1 MCPACIASAATVFA
15 SASSVGG
22 VAAVAAS
29 LVRAL
34 GRRASLNRLESQE
47 NAMQEPRIVSREAW
61 LAARRQLLVKEK
73 AHTRAQDALSA
84 ERRQLPMVRVEKD
97 YVFDTPQGGRPL
109 AGLFDGRSQL
119 IVYHFMMGPDWAEG
133 CPSCSL
139 LADHIDASTVHLAQ
153 RDVSLVVV
161 SRAPLAGIE
170 AFKRRMGWRFRWV
183 SSFGSD
189 FNRDYHVSF
198 TREELES
205 GAPVY
210 NVGTGSF
217 PTDEAPGVSVF
228 YRNGA
233 GEVFHTYSAYARGG
247 EPLIGVYHYLDL
259 VPKGRDEGG
268 LVFPMAWVR
277 HHDRYAGALPAA
289 SETYV
294 PPAGAV
300 FVAPRPRAAAC
311 CEGHES

>member
-15 SASSVGG
+15 TASSVGG
-22 VAAVAAS
+22 VAAVAAT

-47 NAMQEPRIVSREAW
+47 KPMQEPRIVSREEW

-84 ERRQLPMVRVEKD
+84 ERRQLPMVQVEKD
-97 YVFDTPQGGRPL
+97 YVFDTPQGRRPL

-170 AFKRRMGWRFRWV
+170 RFKRRMGWRFRWA

-210 NVGTGSF
+210 NFGTGSF

-228 YRNGA
+228 YRNPA
-233 GEVFHTYSAYARGG
+233 GDVFHTYSAYARGA
-247 EPLIGVYHYLDL
+247 EPLLGVYQYLDL
-259 VPKGRDEGG
+259 VPRGRDEAG

-277 HHDRYAGALPAA
+277 HHDRYAGAAPAGDP
-289 SETYV
+289 SF
-294 PPAGAV
+294 PPTGAV
-300 FVAPRPRAAAC
+300 FVDPRPKAAAC
-311 CEGHES
+311 CEGHGS

>member
-1 MCPACIASAATVFA
+1 MCPACIASATAVFA
-15 SASSVGG
+15 SAISITGL
-22 VAAVAAS
+22 AAVAAT
-29 LVRAL
+29 LARAL
-34 GRRASLNRLESQE
+34 GWRASNRLTFQE
-47 NAMQEPRIVSREAW
+47 RTMQEPRIVSRDEW
-61 LAARRQLLVKEK
+61 LTARRQLLVKEK

-97 YVFDTPQGGRPL
+97 YVFDTPEGRRTL
-109 AGLFDGRSQL
+109 AELFDNRSQL

-139 LADHIDASTVHLAQ
+139 LADHNDASTVHLAQ
-153 RDVSLVVV
+153 RDVTLLAV
-161 SRAPLAGIE
+161 SRAPLPNIE
-170 AFKRRMGWRFRWV
+170 SFKRRMGWHLPWA

-205 GAPVY
+205 GPVY
-210 NVGTGSF
+210 NFGTGGF